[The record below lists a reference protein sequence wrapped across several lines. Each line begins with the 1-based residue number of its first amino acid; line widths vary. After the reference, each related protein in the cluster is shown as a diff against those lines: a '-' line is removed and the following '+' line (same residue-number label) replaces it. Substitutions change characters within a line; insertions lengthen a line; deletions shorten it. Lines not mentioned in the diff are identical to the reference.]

1 MPAMLR
7 RCLFLALVWTI
18 ASAAEPIPVVTGSSV
33 VHEFTVR
40 IGGDRISA
48 TCLVPAGQDSHGYQ
62 PRPDDVRALA
72 AAKVAVVNGL
82 GFEGWFDRL
91 LRDSRSA
98 PTVITA
104 ARGVDLIILTE
115 HDDHPGH
122 AGHAH
127 AAGAADPHAW
137 HDARNAARYGINIR
151 DGLIAADP
159 AGAAGYRERAATL
172 VRECEAL
179 DVWIRAEVAT
189 LPAAKRILV
198 TDHDGLRYFARAY
211 GFEVHAPV
219 GTLDDSEPGAKAVAA
234 LIKLVRSQDVPA
246 LFLESLRNPRL
257 IERIAAESGARI
269 GGTLYV
275 DGLPD
280 PTAGA
285 GKSGGPVGY
294 LATMR
299 HNVTTIV
306 TGLTSKQASP

>member
-1 MPAMLR
+1 MPAMP
-7 RCLFLALVWTI
+7 RCWIPIVLICAVV
-18 ASAAEPIPVVTGSSV
+18 SGAEPIPVVTGSSV
-33 VHEFTVR
+33 VHEFTLR
-40 IGGDRISA
+40 IGGDRIRA
-48 TCLVPAGQDSHGYQ
+48 TCLVPAGQDSHSYQ

-91 LRDSRSA
+91 LRDSRGA
-98 PTVITA
+98 PVVITA
-104 ARGVDLIILTE
+104 ARGIDLIILAE
-115 HDDHPGH
+115 SDDHH

-137 HDARNAARYGINIR
+137 HDARNAARYCANIR

-159 AGAAGYRERAATL
+159 DGAAGYRERAAEL
-172 VRECEAL
+172 VRDCEAL
-179 DVWIRAEVAT
+179 DVWIRTEVAT

-219 GTLDDSEPGAKAVAA
+219 GALDDSEPGAKAVAA
-234 LIKLVRSQDVPA
+234 LIALVRAQEVRA

-280 PTAGA
+280 PAATAKDAGA
-285 GKSGGPVGY
+285 PAGY

-299 HNVTTIV
+299 HNVSTIV
-306 TGLTSKQASP
+306 NGLRGRPGSP